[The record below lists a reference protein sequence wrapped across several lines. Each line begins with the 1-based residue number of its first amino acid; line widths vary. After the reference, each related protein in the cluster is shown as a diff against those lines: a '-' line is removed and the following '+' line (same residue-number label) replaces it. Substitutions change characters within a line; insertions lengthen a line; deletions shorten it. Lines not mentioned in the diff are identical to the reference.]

1 MRLSKPLF
9 WLITLLWF
17 FAGAWWYGSCSKC
30 TTCADT
36 ALPTTPVA
44 AEKLPGFAV
53 ADSNWNLS
61 TADNLRFGKSGSVP
75 VLGTDINRTLDS
87 LSVYAKEHPGKT
99 ITITGHYKTGET
111 NTSSFEHLGL
121 ARADEM
127 KKWLV
132 SKGVADANIITQSQL
147 DESLY
152 FNAADTLIGGISMI
166 INSATAAPVVPLKED
181 LFAPRTVYFN
191 TGKNTLNVD
200 AELKNYLQQAN
211 TYLQSHP
218 DKKLLVTGY
227 TDNVGDPDK
236 NIQLSANRAAFVKGE
251 LVKQGLTNDR
261 MESSGKGMAD
271 PAADNATAEG
281 RAKNRRVTIQ
291 LE

>member
-17 FAGAWWYGSCSKC
+17 IAGTWWYGSCSKC
-30 TTCADT
+30 STCADA
-36 ALPTTPVA
+36 ALPTPA
-44 AEKLPGFAV
+44 AAQTFPGFAV
-53 ADSNWNLS
+53 ADSGWNLS
-61 TADNLRFGKSGSVP
+61 TADNLRFGRSGSTP
-75 VLGTDINRTLDS
+75 VLATDISRTLDS
-87 LSVYAKEHPGKT
+87 LSVYAKVHPNKT
-99 ITITGHYKTGET
+99 ITVTGHYNASEKNGTT
-111 NTSSFEHLGL
+111 FENLGL

-127 KKWLV
+127 KQWLV
-132 SKGVADANIITQSQL
+132 SKGVSESNITTQSRL
-147 DESLY
+147 DDGLV
-152 FNAADTLIGGISMI
+152 FNAADTLIGGISMV
-166 INSATAAPVVPLKED
+166 INSAAAPAPLKED

-211 TYLQSHP
+211 TYLQSHA

-227 TDNVGDPDK
+227 TDNAGDPDK
-236 NIQLSANRAAFVKGE
+236 NIQLSAGRAAFVKGE
-251 LVKQGLTNDR
+251 LVKQGLTNER

-291 LE
+291 LQ

>member
-17 FAGAWWYGSCSKC
+17 VAGTWWYGSCSKC
-30 TTCADT
+30 STCADA
-36 ALPTTPVA
+36 ALPTPPAVA
-44 AEKLPGFAV
+44 QTFPGFAV
-53 ADSNWNLS
+53 ADSGWNLS

-75 VLGTDINRTLDS
+75 VLGTDIYKTLDS
-87 LSVYAKEHPGKT
+87 LSVYAKEHPNKT
-99 ITITGHYKTGET
+99 ITVTGHYKADEA
-111 NTSSFEHLGL
+111 NSSSFENLGL

-132 SKGVADANIITQSQL
+132 SKGVSENNITTQSRL
-147 DESLY
+147 DDGLV
-152 FNAADTLIGGISMI
+152 FNAADTLIGGISMV
-166 INSATAAPVVPLKED
+166 INNGAAPAPLKED

-236 NIQLSANRAAFVKGE
+236 NKQLSAGRAAFVKSE
-251 LVKQGLTNDR
+251 LVKQGLTNER
-261 MESSGKGMAD
+261 MESSGKGMAE
-271 PAADNATAEG
+271 PAADNTTAEG

-291 LE
+291 LQ

>member
-1 MRLSKPLF
+1 MQLSKPLF
-9 WLITLLWF
+9 WLLALLWF
-17 FAGAWWYGSCSKC
+17 IAGTWWYGSCSKC
-30 TTCADT
+30 STCANA
-36 ALPTTPVA
+36 ALPTPVVA
-44 AEKLPGFAV
+44 QTFPGFAV
-53 ADSNWNLS
+53 ADSGWNLS
-61 TADNLRFGKSGSVP
+61 TADNLRFARSGSTP
-75 VLGTDINRTLDS
+75 ALGTDINRTLDN
-87 LSVYAKEHPGKT
+87 LSVYAKEHLNKT
-99 ITITGHYKTGET
+99 ITVTGHYNASEKNGTA
-111 NTSSFEHLGL
+111 FENLGL
-121 ARADEM
+121 ARADEL
-127 KKWLV
+127 KKWLL

-147 DESLY
+147 DAGLV
-152 FNAADTLIGGISMI
+152 FNAADTLIGGITMI
-166 INSATAAPVVPLKED
+166 INSAVAPAPLKED

-227 TDNVGDPDK
+227 TDNVGNPDK
-236 NIQLSANRAAFVKGE
+236 NIQLSAGRAAFVKSE
-251 LVKQGLTNDR
+251 LVKQGLTNER

-291 LE
+291 LQ